1 MLPKEGDLVLTL
13 DNKKYEFKIVETTS
27 GHYTDINKNGMSMLV
42 PKGFLMLRDPETGVR
57 SLECFGS
64 VIGQINFDVTWMTK
78 IFTSNK

>member
-57 SLECFGS
+57 SL
-64 VIGQINFDVTWMTK
+64 
-78 IFTSNK
+78 